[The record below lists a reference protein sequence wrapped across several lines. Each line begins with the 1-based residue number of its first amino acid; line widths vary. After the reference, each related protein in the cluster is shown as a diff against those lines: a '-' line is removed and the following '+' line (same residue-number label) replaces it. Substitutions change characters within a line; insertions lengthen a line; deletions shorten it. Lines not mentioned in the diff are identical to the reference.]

1 MAQLFSLG
9 IIERM
14 KNKPTTVAEWI
25 IYILALALFQ
35 PSTMY
40 LCLRVLHW
48 DIFLSAFLAAAVA
61 VGAGRLA
68 IWIWSRRANN
78 TTKSL

>member
-1 MAQLFSLG
+1 LG

-14 KNKPTTVAEWI
+14 KNKPSTVAKWV
-25 IYILALALFQ
+25 IYIFALALFQ

-48 DIFLSAFLAAAVA
+48 DFFLSAFLAAAVA
-61 VGAGRLA
+61 VGAGRLG
-68 IWIWSRRANN
+68 IWIWNRRADNS
-78 TTKSL
+78 TKSL